1 MSITH
6 LGSFV
11 RHAASSAVLLLG
23 LASLAGCGTTVVGGG
38 GANEGG
44 GGQAASST
52 GQGLGGS
59 TSTASAPAMPAMA
72 ITRAQLEVLLED
84 SGYGSGGSFD
94 PDELFLKLSD
104 IGVSC
109 GEASVLLPC
118 GFHWSVSISLPPA
131 LQAVGVYDLESPQ
144 ITAGKSETSELH
156 EDPIDEEDCSWG
168 GGGISG
174 TLEILAI
181 DDSSVHFRL
190 TVSNSIVETDPSGEY
205 VARAA
210 LSVKGAFT
218 QTSCSR
224 M

>member
-6 LGSFV
+6 LASV
-11 RHAASSAVLLLG
+11 RQSVSAAVLLLG

-38 GANEGG
+38 GADEGG

-59 TSTASAPAMPAMA
+59 TSTSSTPEMLAMA
-72 ITRAQLEVLLED
+72 ITRAQLEVLLD
-84 SGYGSGGSFD
+84 TGYFTSGGGFD

-156 EDPIDEEDCSWG
+156 EDPIDAEDCAWG
-168 GGGISG
+168 GGGLSG

-181 DDSSVHFRL
+181 DDSTVHFRL
-190 TVSNSIVETDPSGEY
+190 TVSNSIAETDPSGEY
-205 VARAA
+205 VAPR
-210 LSVKGAFT
+210 
-218 QTSCSR
+218 CP
-224 M
+224 